1 MRFIKWI
8 SLFSIML
15 ALSGCHSISE
25 WNSAQKRKAYEAGKD
40 TCGRRYIEPYIG
52 TDYDA
57 INAREVLPERYTM
70 RDIDDRDV
78 LPPGSDGW
86 VLTTDLKLTRVDIY
100 IDKNGVL
107 EKLECS

>member
-57 INAREVLPERYTM
+57 INAREVLPERY
-70 RDIDDRDV
+70 RLRVADKRDV
-78 LPPGSDGW
+78 PPPGTEY
-86 VLTTDLKLTRVDIY
+86 VFTLDLRVERMSIY
-100 IDKNGVL
+100 VDEHGLLDKV
-107 EKLECS
+107 ECG

>member
-1 MRFIKWI
+1 MR
-8 SLFSIML
+8 
-15 ALSGCHSISE
+15 
-25 WNSAQKRKAYEAGKD
+25 
-40 TCGRRYIEPYIG
+40 
-52 TDYDA
+52 
-57 INAREVLPERYTM
+57 V
-70 RDIDDRDV
+70 IDDRDV